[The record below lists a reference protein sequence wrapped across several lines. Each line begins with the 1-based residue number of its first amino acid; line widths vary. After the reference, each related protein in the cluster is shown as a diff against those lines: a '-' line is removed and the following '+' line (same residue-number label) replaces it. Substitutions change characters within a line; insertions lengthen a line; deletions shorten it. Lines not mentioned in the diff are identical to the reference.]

1 MGAVVKHLNSLGF
14 VAFENEVYGEG
25 CNGSGGRG
33 IGGVFCPSKATEDS
47 FVKRMENETLHPGV

>member
-14 VAFENEVYGEG
+14 VAFETRFTARDVT
-25 CNGSGGRG
+25 GRVGG